1 MACFHPLTAYYG
13 PVNDKT
19 GKRAIVF
26 DKQRAFSG
34 NPIKLPCGQCVG
46 CRLEKS
52 RQWAMRLMHELRFH
66 KTAEFVT
73 LTYDKEHLPANM
85 SLVKTDLQLFH
96 KRVRKNLGPMRF
108 YACGEYGSLNKRP
121 HYHSIIFGLRLTDKR
136 FFKRTKAG
144 DLYTSAKLGDVWGLG
159 HVLTGDVTFDS
170 CAYVARYICDKITG
184 DMADRHYSYIDGD
197 GVCHD
202 RAPEF
207 ALMSRRP
214 GIGSAYYARYKDEVY
229 THDNVIIKGKEV
241 RPPRFYDTKFSAE
254 NPERFQ
260 ALKKKRL
267 QSIQVREQTLERRL
281 VREQIAIAA
290 LRQKGTGS
298 L

>member
-73 LTYDKEHLPANM
+73 LTYNKENLPENM
-85 SLVKTDLQLFH
+85 SLVKTDLQLFN
-96 KRVRKNLGPMRF
+96 KRVRKNFGPMRF

-121 HYHSIIFGLRLTDKR
+121 HYHSIIFGLRLTDKKL
-136 FFKRTKAG
+136 FKRTKAG
-144 DLYTSAKLGDVWGLG
+144 DLYESAKLRDVWGLG

-184 DMADRHYSYIDGD
+184 DMADSHYSYVDGD

-202 RAPEF
+202 RTPEF

-214 GIGSAYYARYKDEVY
+214 GIGSSYYARYKDEVY

-254 NPERFQ
+254 NPERFE

-281 VREQIAIAA
+281 VREQIAMAA